1 MRLSVCLFL
10 WIASLSANARTFEER
25 IELAKAAEQ
34 NVDTWFYEKVMFDA
48 VGAHLATTMR
58 ACFAQSTN
66 PQTDPFVL
74 VADLSPEGKAMNV
87 EVRPPTE
94 VAVCF
99 SEGFATTAFPLP
111 PKFQGQAN
119 LPVVIEMRMKE

>member
-1 MRLSVCLFL
+1 MRPSICLFL
-10 WIASLSANARTFEER
+10 WIASLSANAQTFEER
-25 IELAKAAEQ
+25 IELAKAAER
-34 NVDTWFYEKVMFDA
+34 NVDTWFYERVMFDA

-74 VADLSPEGKAMNV
+74 VADLSPEGKAVNV

-99 SEGFATTAFPLP
+99 SEGFATTAFPVP

-119 LPVVIEMRMKE
+119 FPVVIEMRIKE

>member
-1 MRLSVCLFL
+1 MRPSIYLIV
-10 WIASLSANARTFEER
+10 WIASLSAGAQTFEER
-25 IELAKAAEQ
+25 VELAKTAERS
-34 NVDTWFYEKVMFDA
+34 VDTWFYEKVMFDA

-74 VADLSPEGKAMNV
+74 VAGLSPEGKAVNV
-87 EVRPPTE
+87 EVRPATE

-99 SEGFATTAFPLP
+99 SEGFSTTTFPIP
-111 PKFQGQAN
+111 PKVQGQASF
-119 LPVVIEMRMKE
+119 PVVIEMRIKE